1 MSPGFRFRYPVAGLL
16 GVVLFSPALPV
27 RMRAQAPAPISFSAG
42 AWRVTLGGY
51 VKLDVI
57 HDFDAIASTDE
68 FNPRNIAVD
77 GRGGTDTRVF
87 GRESRLSLG
96 FAGPAEGRELKLQFE
111 GDFFGAGNSFRL
123 RHAYGQYGVLL
134 AGQTWATFMD
144 ESNIPST
151 IDYETPLAAPFARQ
165 GLVRVS
171 PQLSKSTELAFAVE
185 ESDPEI
191 DLPSGVTGAI
201 QKTLPDL
208 VARLRVSG
216 QWGHLQLSGFLG
228 RTRFAPDSA
237 GASSVTIGG
246 VLASLRLL
254 PFGQDA
260 AYLEAAYGPGLG
272 RYRGAPSAGF
282 NAAGELKTIAV
293 AGLTAGYEHHWSSR
307 WFSNVVIS
315 PAWVTSKL
323 GDPAT
328 TNDQFLYAA
337 ANLCYWF
344 LPQRAWTGL
353 EYLYGRRELRNGV
366 HGSANRIQFA
376 VRFDILG
383 Q

>member
-1 MSPGFRFRYPVAGLL
+1 MSPGFRFRYRLAALL
-16 GVVLFSPALPV
+16 GIVFLLPASPGS
-27 RMRAQAPAPISFSAG
+27 AQEAPGPISFSAG
-42 AWRVTLGGY
+42 SWKVTLGGY
-51 VKLDVI
+51 VKLDAI
-57 HDFDAIASTDE
+57 HDFDAISSTDT
-68 FNPRNIAVD
+68 FDPRNIPLGGGD
-77 GRGGTDTRVF
+77 GTDTRVF
-87 GRESRLSLG
+87 ARESRLSLG
-96 FAGPAEGRELKLQFE
+96 LAGPAEGRELSLKFE
-111 GDFFGAGNSFRL
+111 GDFFGSGNSFRM

-134 AGQTWATFMD
+134 AGHTWTTFMD
-144 ESNIPST
+144 ESNIPPT

-191 DLPSGVTGAI
+191 NLPPGVTGAV

-208 VARLRVSG
+208 VGRVRVSG
-216 QWGHLQLSGFLG
+216 GWGHLQLSGFVG

-246 VLASLRLL
+246 ALVSILIRSFAH
-254 PFGQDA
+254 DTV
-260 AYLEAAYGPGLG
+260 YLQAGYGPGLG
-272 RYRGAPSAGF
+272 RYRGSPSAGF
-282 NAAGELKTIAV
+282 NAAGELKTIDV
-293 AGLTAGYEHHWSSR
+293 AALTAGYQHYWTPRWS
-307 WFSNVVIS
+307 SNVVVS
-315 PAWVTSKL
+315 PAWITSNL
-323 GDPAT
+323 GDPASA
-328 TNDQFLYAA
+328 NDKLLYAA

-353 EYLYGRRELRNGV
+353 EYLYGRRELRNGA